1 MTGFRANF
9 IGVTMYDETK
19 MRRMNVE
26 ELVKYA
32 EPEPSDPQQRFLDEL
47 EISLC
52 PSDEREF
59 ALKDVQVSMQT
70 EVECQLDMLV
80 GEMNG
85 WIL

>member
-32 EPEPSDPQQRFLDEL
+32 EPEPSDPQQKYLDEI
-47 EISLC
+47 EIAMC
-52 PSDEREF
+52 PVDERVD
-59 ALKDVQVSMQT
+59 ALADVEVSYAVR
-70 EVECQLDMLV
+70 VECELDLIV
-80 GEMNG
+80 AEQNG

>member
-1 MTGFRANF
+1 MFYLYRSRTDVQALLNH
-9 IGVTMYDETK
+9 
-19 MRRMNVE
+19 
-26 ELVKYA
+26 A
-32 EPEPSDPQQRFLDEL
+32 EPEPTDPQQKYLDEL

-59 ALKDVQVSMQT
+59 ALQDVQVST
-70 EVECQLDMLV
+70 AILVECQLDMLV